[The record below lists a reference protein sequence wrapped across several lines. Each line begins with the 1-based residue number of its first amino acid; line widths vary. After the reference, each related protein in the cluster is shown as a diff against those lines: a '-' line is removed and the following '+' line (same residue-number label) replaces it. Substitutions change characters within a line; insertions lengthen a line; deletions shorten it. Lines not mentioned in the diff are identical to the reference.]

1 MKKVLWI
8 LGGLFFAFI
17 VAIVSIPL
25 FVDVDQYRPVIV
37 AQANQRI
44 NGKLELGKLKLSL
57 WGSIKIHADSIKLTV
72 NGFPTPMVDTQQFH
86 LEIPY
91 LSLLSSPQ
99 VIAVLDQPKIS
110 IVKELNGKM
119 NAMELMKV
127 PGAAGAQAEPVKPLE
142 QVVVLDSVSTTS
154 AAADKKHLVK
164 KPLVPSAAAPPVA
177 PVAPVAPVVVAAPPP
192 PAAPPGEPT
201 KVPAI
206 VANARLG
213 LRINNGDLDFT
224 DKIAKAN
231 YQVIGLDVD
240 AKNLGLGST
249 MNITVKAPVKGA
261 SPTMTFEGP
270 ITADIE
276 LKPTLVANSV
286 KSVSG
291 KVDFDATKLKVEMNG
306 GLFHKTD
313 SMPLTMHAQFE
324 GSESETLLRA
334 LDLQFTDFKIHGKG
348 RVTMQPMTA
357 KIDISTDAGTI
368 KLEKI
373 QTFVPMVAA
382 YDLKGVAN
390 LNADVDWKP
399 EALHANG
406 DLSVN
411 DGSFFMKD
419 MLKAPMAFMLKSSFT
434 ENSLTISR
442 AGITAPDSDVE
453 LDGTV
458 KNFLA
463 PQFSFAIRG
472 KSFDVD
478 KVLVLPAPGAAPAK
492 TTYNFI
498 PTAYAEAPPG
508 ATVNPMMQLAK
519 NPMILGAGGLI
530 TAQIGK
536 IIVYGANLEAVNARV
551 TLEHLLMKIADA
563 GLKAFGGT
571 VKTSGEFDLKT
582 LGLNYHSQGTVA
594 NVSAKDAFTT
604 YMPKYKNT
612 LEGTVDA
619 NWNVSGTAFPAASR
633 IHNVKGTAKLS
644 ARDGAVKSVDF
655 QDSITNAVAKIPF
668 LKGQKV
674 QVDNGFKTLTA
685 SLTLDSGVVKI
696 DPVEIYPRNQ
706 GLVIK
711 GKSTI
716 QENLDQETY
725 LDVYDPQNQL
735 PHELHGAAGKPVL
748 PLHITG
754 QISNPHTDYGYTLQR
769 VGMTAGQNVAKD
781 QVMKA
786 LGVPS
791 TPGMSDQD
799 KLKKAAEEL
808 KKKFHF

>member
-1 MKKVLWI
+1 MKKLLWI

-17 VAIVSIPL
+17 VAILSIPL
-25 FVDVDQYRPVIV
+25 FVDVDQYRPTIV

-57 WGSIKIHADSIKLTV
+57 WGAIKIHADSIKLSV
-72 NGFPTPMVDTQQFH
+72 NGFPGSMVDTQQFH

-91 LSLLSSPQ
+91 LSVLSGAPQ

-110 IVKELNGKM
+110 IVKEANGKM
-119 NAMELMKV
+119 NALELMKV
-127 PGAAGAQAEPVKPLE
+127 PGASGAAAEPPQPAERVA
-142 QVVVLDSVSTTS
+142 VSDSLSNTSS
-154 AAADKKHLVK
+154 AAAK
-164 KPLVPSAAAPPVA
+164 KPPSPAAASRGVPVPA
-177 PVAPVAPVVVAAPPP
+177 TPVVAAPAPVSAV
-192 PAAPPGEPT
+192 PAAPAAEPM

-206 VANARLG
+206 VAGARLG
-213 LRINNGDLDFT
+213 LRINNGDLNYI
-224 DKIAKAN
+224 DKLAKAE

-249 MNITVKAPVKGA
+249 MNVTVKAPVKGA

-270 ITADIE
+270 ITADME
-276 LKPTLVANSV
+276 LKPTLIANSV

-291 KVDFDATKLKVEMNG
+291 KVDFDATKLKVEMKG
-306 GLFHKTD
+306 GIFHKTD

-324 GSESETLLRA
+324 GGETETLLRA

-348 RVTMQPMTA
+348 RVTMQPPTV
-357 KIDISTDAGTI
+357 KLEVSTDPGTV
-368 KLEKI
+368 KLDKV

-390 LNADVDWKP
+390 LNVDVDWKP
-399 EALHANG
+399 EALRANG

-419 MLKAPMAFMLKSSFT
+419 VLKAPMGLNVKSSFS
-434 ENSLTISR
+434 ENTLTVTRASL
-442 AGITAPDSDVE
+442 TAPDSDVE
-453 LDGTV
+453 LEGTV

-472 KSFDVD
+472 KSFNVD
-478 KVLVLPAPGAAPAK
+478 KALVLPAPGAAPAAK

-498 PTAYAEAPPG
+498 PAAYADAPPG
-508 ATVNPMMQLAK
+508 ATVNPMLAMAK
-519 NPMILGAGGLI
+519 NPMILGAGGVV
-530 TAQIGK
+530 TAQIAK
-536 IIVYGANLEAVNARV
+536 IIVYGASLDAVSARV
-551 TLEHLLMKIADA
+551 TLDHLVMKIVEA
-563 GLKAFGGT
+563 GLKTFGGS
-571 VKTSGEFDLKT
+571 VKTTGEFDLKT
-582 LGLNYHSQGTVA
+582 PGLNYHSVGNVTNINAQEALGTY
-594 NVSAKDAFTT
+594 F
-604 YMPKYKNT
+604 PKYKNT
-612 LEGTVDA
+612 LEGIVDA
-619 NWNVSGTAFPAASR
+619 SWNMAGTAFPAATR
-633 IHNVKGTAKLS
+633 IHNVKGTAKLA
-644 ARDGAVKSVDF
+644 ARDGVVKSVDF
-655 QDSITNAVAKIPF
+655 QDSIASATAKIPF

-674 QVDNGFKTLTA
+674 QVDNGFKSLTA
-685 SLTLDSGVVKI
+685 SVSLDSGVTKI
-696 DPVEIYPRNQ
+696 EPLEIYPRNQ

-716 QENLDQETY
+716 QENLTQDTY

-754 QISNPHTDYGYTLQR
+754 LITSPQTDYGYTLQR
-769 VGMTAGQNVAKD
+769 VGMTAGQNVLKD
-781 QVMKA
+781 QALKA